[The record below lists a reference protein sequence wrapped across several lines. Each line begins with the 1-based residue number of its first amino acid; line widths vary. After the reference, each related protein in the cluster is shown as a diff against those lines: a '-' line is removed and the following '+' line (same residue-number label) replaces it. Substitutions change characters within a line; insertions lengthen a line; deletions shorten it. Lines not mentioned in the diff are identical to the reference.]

1 MNRIKKYR
9 KERGLTQRNLAY
21 RLNISLSTLYSWEH
35 GRHYPSIPDAV
46 RLAEMLGCSLDSL
59 FGGDAHV

>member
-9 KERGLTQRNLAY
+9 KERGLTQRKLADKLY
-21 RLNISLSTLYSWEH
+21 ISLSTMSSWEH

-46 RLAEMLGCSLDSL
+46 RLAETLGCSLDSL
-59 FGGDAHV
+59 FRGGSYV